1 MVAPVFA
8 SPRLA
13 VKAVLVVVLALC
25 VLSSCSDSEPPERGH
40 VIRYVALGDSTVSG
54 PGINVS
60 SGPCLRSDHNYPS
73 MLADSLKIGD
83 LVDSSC
89 PSATSSDVIA
99 EMHRVDGS
107 VLPAQIDAVT
117 ADTNLV
123 TISVGANDDNFIPA
137 LFDCKI
143 NQKTT
148 KACRKLVAN
157 TDDILDTI
165 RRDIVKVIDAVKT
178 KAPRAKI
185 VMVGYLRLMPDSG
198 TCASVPINPIGL
210 AEAAEGEAK
219 LEAAMRGAAKD
230 ADVSYVGMRKPSKGH
245 DACAS
250 KRERWVNGVTPAL
263 GDGIV
268 LHPNENGMKA
278 VERTLRPVVKKLLA
292 KEKG

>member
-1 MVAPVFA
+1 MFA
-8 SPRLA
+8 SLRLP
-13 VKAVLVVVLALC
+13 VRAVLVGVVAVLVLA
-25 VLSSCSDSEPPERGH
+25 SCSDSEPPERGH
-40 VIRYVALGDSTVSG
+40 VIRYVALGDSTVAG

-89 PSATSSDVIA
+89 PAATTSDITS
-99 EMHRVDGS
+99 EMHRSDGS
-107 VLPAQIDAVT
+107 VLPAQIDSVT
-117 ADTNLV
+117 ADTDLV
-123 TISVGANDDNFIPA
+123 TLSIGANDDNFIPA

-148 KACRKLVAN
+148 KSCRRLVTN
-157 TDDILDTI
+157 TSRILDQI
-165 RRDIVKVIDAVKT
+165 RDDIVKAIDAIKA
-178 KAPRAKI
+178 KAPRATI

-210 AEAAEGEAK
+210 AEAAVGEGK

-230 ADVSYVGMRKPSKGH
+230 ADVPYVGMRKPSKGH

-250 KRERWVNGVTPAL
+250 KRNRWVNGVTPAL

-278 VERTLRPVVKKLLA
+278 VERNLRPVVKKLLA
-292 KEKG
+292 DHKR